1 MSLASVWLQLHDGSL
16 VRADQATEIGVH
28 PTPALSGKPAH
39 WLLTV
44 SVPVPVGS
52 GDRGGWRTETLHRT
66 LAQTSV
72 PPSEA
77 PVALA
82 RLLARLDAAD
92 AAGVVRA
99 DTSHVRHLPHPDHT
113 LGAGEVRF
121 GFTAFSGVE
130 PRAALDGVV
139 TPDEPQELAGDHRR
153 PRRAEL
159 AGSGAGRR

>member
-16 VRADQATEIGVH
+16 VRADQATEITVH
-28 PTPALSGKPAH
+28 PTPALSGKAAH

-52 GDRGGWRTETLHRT
+52 GDRGGWRTEPLHRT
-66 LAQTSV
+66 LAQTST
-72 PPSEA
+72 PPTDA

-99 DTSHVRHLPHPDHT
+99 DTSHLRHGPHPGHT
-113 LGAGEVRF
+113 VGAGGVRF
-121 GFTAFSGVE
+121 GFTAFTGAE
-130 PRAALDGVV
+130 PRPALDGVV
-139 TPDEPQELAGDHRR
+139 PDEPDELA
-153 PRRAEL
+153 PEPPSRRAAL
-159 AGSGAGRR
+159 AGSGAR